1 MLDRG
6 VARTIIEEQV
16 KAINPVLKERY
27 GWEIEI
33 RDLSVFVEM
42 RSFKDDE
49 KYMVRI
55 QCDNYPNVVIQF
67 VNPSTRNPEPNAWP
81 IDQPSEGPSVF
92 GDMNFTFCRPGPGQ
106 WTIGEMIHRIQFY
119 LNYEGYKGR
128 RPG

>member
-1 MLDRG
+1 MDRD
-6 VARTIIEEQV
+6 VIKTIIEEQV
-16 KAINPVLKERY
+16 KAINPLLREKY
-27 GWEIEI
+27 GWQIEI
-33 RDLSVFVEM
+33 SDLSVFAKM
-42 RSFKDDE
+42 KSFKDNE
-49 KYMVRI
+49 EYTVRI
-55 QCDNYPNVVIQF
+55 QCDNYPNVTIHF
-67 VNPSTRNPEPNAWP
+67 VNPSTRNPEPTAWP